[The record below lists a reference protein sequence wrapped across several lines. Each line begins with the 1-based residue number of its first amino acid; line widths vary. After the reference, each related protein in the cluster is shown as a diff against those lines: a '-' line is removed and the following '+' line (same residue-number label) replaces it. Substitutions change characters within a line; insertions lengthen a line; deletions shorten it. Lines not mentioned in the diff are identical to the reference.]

1 MDFVQQ
7 FLHFVLISKCNF
19 RKRSCLTLIIN
30 MFAGC
35 LIAQLYRL
43 QYAAIKINN
52 LHYRVTVIC
61 KRVVCYR
68 IEASDRI

>member
-1 MDFVQQ
+1 
-7 FLHFVLISKCNF
+7 
-19 RKRSCLTLIIN
+19 

-52 LHYRVTVIC
+52 LHYRVPVIC

>member
-1 MDFVQQ
+1 
-7 FLHFVLISKCNF
+7 
-19 RKRSCLTLIIN
+19 

-35 LIAQLYRL
+35 LIAQLYHL